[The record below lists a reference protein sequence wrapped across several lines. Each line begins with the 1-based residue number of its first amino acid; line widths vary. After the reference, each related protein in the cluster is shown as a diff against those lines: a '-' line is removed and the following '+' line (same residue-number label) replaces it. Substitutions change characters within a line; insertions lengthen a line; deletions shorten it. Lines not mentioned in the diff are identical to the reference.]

1 MKYKVFISHGSGD
14 KYLANHVRE
23 KLGEHGIHSFLDQ
36 VDVDIGLNFRTR
48 ILQELEDCDELLC
61 LLTPT
66 SIARA
71 WISAEIGAASVLKKT
86 VVAVNCWVRDEELQE
101 RGFYSLLGDV
111 APIVFDDLMDDFD
124 TYVASIRNRIG
135 ENNNEQE

>member
-1 MKYKVFISHGSGD
+1 MNYFVFLLPRRLPEHGSQLR
-14 KYLANHVRE
+14 LAQRPF
-23 KLGEHGIHSFLDQ
+23 S
-36 VDVDIGLNFRTR
+36 
-48 ILQELEDCDELLC
+48 
-61 LLTPT
+61 
-66 SIARA
+66 
-71 WISAEIGAASVLKKT
+71 KKT